1 MGERRDSVDDIENR
15 PPSDELSS
23 TIVYAHSYFPKQST
37 TMKTRSGKATEI
49 KKLSSPNRQEFPAA
63 ALIQD
68 LATTASADIQR
79 VSPEPPISQ
88 SSCKSPQAD
97 SRSVDNDSTPEKIP
111 TTEDVNRLL
120 AAVDQADAT
129 PTANLK
135 ILCDAADQDEST
147 TSEKAD
153 GESSQRAEPVTPTA
167 NLKMLI
173 TAASPEIRSLE
184 LSKSRL
190 FTDDDEEEDDDE
202 DVAPQKKSGKGPS
215 TRKQKSLGILC
226 RRFVLLIA
234 IKCSA
239 FGSTLQAVIISQ
251 VYGSV

>member
-1 MGERRDSVDDIENR
+1 MGKKEHAADDIENR
-15 PPSDELSS
+15 APSDELNLRPAKLYNSE
-23 TIVYAHSYFPKQST
+23 HLN
-37 TMKTRSGKATEI
+37 TMKTRSAKVVESKNI
-49 KKLSSPNRQEFPAA
+49 PPSPNRHEFPAA

-68 LATTASADIQR
+68 LATTASAENQK
-79 VSPEPPISQ
+79 VSPEPPAAR
-88 SSCKSPQAD
+88 SPLAD
-97 SRSVDNDSTPEKIP
+97 SQNVDNESTPEKIP

-147 TSEKAD
+147 ASESAE
-153 GESSQRAEPVTPTA
+153 GGATQRAEPVTPTA

-190 FTDDDEEEDDDE
+190 FTDDDDDEEDEEES
-202 DVAPQKKSGKGPS
+202 APQKKGGKGPS

-226 RRFVLLIA
+226 RR
-234 IKCSA
+234 
-239 FGSTLQAVIISQ
+239 
-251 VYGSV
+251 